1 MSAKSSGVNIFRWLL
16 LAFVVT
22 SAIQG
27 LLGGI
32 FVQEYAFA
40 TPDSVFSADF
50 TLLPLGMALLGGTY
64 STTGPI
70 IGAVLLGLV
79 SEWLKMK
86 IPYGHLVVYGIMIIV
101 VILFMPQG
109 LKNVL
114 KPVAK
119 KAEGRG
125 A

>member
-1 MSAKSSGVNIFRWLL
+1 
-16 LAFVVT
+16 
-22 SAIQG
+22 
-27 LLGGI
+27 
-32 FVQEYAFA
+32 
-40 TPDSVFSADF
+40 
-50 TLLPLGMALLGGTY
+50 LPLGMALLGGTY

-79 SEWLKMK
+79 SEWLKMQ
-86 IPYGHLVVYGIMIIV
+86 IPCGHLVVYGVMIIV

-114 KPVAK
+114 KPASNK
-119 KAEGRG
+119 TEGRG